1 MTQAQIDNALQW
13 VGAVAIIAGHVL
25 NAVGVSA
32 YPYNICAFFVGTVMF
47 LWWTV
52 RVANKPQMLVNVVAM
67 ALCIVG
73 LFKAWG

>member
-1 MTQAQIDNALQW
+1 MTRTEIDNALQW

-32 YPYNICAFFVGTVMF
+32 YPYNICAFFVGAVMF

-73 LFKAWG
+73 LYNAWG